1 TAPRNQGRIAH
12 MADADP
18 IPTTA
23 QPGAPP
29 PITTAALITAMVDSG
44 KGISDLV
51 FSPGRPPQVE
61 KSGELVAVNVP
72 QLPLLRA
79 EDTSRIAGDLIAG
92 NAQALQ
98 TLKQQGAADLSYSL
112 PERCR
117 FRVNIFRQR

>member
-1 TAPRNQGRIAH
+1 

-79 EDTSRIAGDLIAG
+79 EDTSRSGGGHQPGNPAG
-92 NAQALQ
+92 LQ
-98 TLKQQGAADLSYSL
+98 TL
-112 PERCR
+112 
-117 FRVNIFRQR
+117 